1 MKTSSAESATEAH
14 NEHNEIRTQR
24 KKAENNERDTA
35 RNLTTVE
42 ASMEARTPQIW
53 KVMILGKLFIDE
65 TPVGQS

>member
-1 MKTSSAESATEAH
+1 MNTTKS
-14 NEHNEIRTQR
+14 EHNGRKLRTM
-24 KKAENNERDTA
+24 TA

-42 ASMEARTPQIW
+42 ASKEARTPQIW